1 MMSRI
6 PSTIRAGVPA
16 SASRVG
22 TSSPIA
28 PCGMW
33 STSTTSG
40 SKLVATLWMVA
51 LRSASTSW
59 NGADR
64 ETGDQWPGPTFR
76 IDGSLR

>member
-1 MMSRI
+1 MMSRS
-6 PSTIRAGVPA
+6 PSTILAGVLA
-16 SASRVG
+16 RASRVG
-22 TSSPIA
+22 TSSPMA
-28 PCGMW
+28 PWGMW

-40 SKLVATLWMVA
+40 AKLTATLRMVS

-64 ETGDQWPGPTFR
+64 ETGDQSPGPTLR

>member
-1 MMSRI
+1 MSRS
-6 PSTIRAGVPA
+6 PSTILAGV
-16 SASRVG
+16 SARAWRVG

-40 SKLVATLWMVA
+40 SKLDATLRMVS

-59 NGADR
+59 NGADS
-64 ETGDQWPGPTFR
+64 ETGAQWPGRTFR